1 MIRVNLLPHREEKR
15 KRRQQQ
21 FLGLAVFSRRR
32 SALVVAGAVWF
43 FLDQQV
49 QQQQA
54 NVAYMKGEIAKLD
67 KQIEEIRKI
76 REETASL
83 LAKKQVV
90 EGLQSNRSE
99 PVQLLDQLLRQ
110 LPEGIYLKAVKQT
123 GVKVNVLGYAQSN
136 ARVSTLMRNLG
147 ASPYLENPEL
157 VEIKAVLLD
166 NNPNKRVN
174 EFSMNISVKRA
185 KAEDAGGKGA
195 RTPAGA
201 ASRRGPRN
209 EPARRTAD
217 ARPEAAGK
225 LAVADQDRRLRP
237 RLPRHPGRPRS
248 SCSGRARTRPS
259 RPGASRSTS
268 RRQAF
273 LEKKKLAVNLEAY
286 KQQRAEIE
294 QSFGALLKQ
303 LPNKSE
309 MDALLID
316 INQAGLGR
324 GLAFEL
330 FKPSQTENFTEFYA
344 ELPVNLKVT
353 GNYHDLGAFA
363 SDVAK
368 MPRIVL
374 LTDLKVDPPSK
385 EGTLSLEAVAK
396 TYRYLDEEEIAK
408 QRKAAKDKAS
418 KAKGAKK

>member
-21 FLGLAVFSRRR
+21 FMALAVFSVIVGV
-32 SALVVAGAVWF
+32 VVAGAVWF

-49 QQQQA
+49 AQQQA

-76 REETASL
+76 REETAAL

-110 LPEGIYLKAVKQT
+110 LPEGIYLKKIEQK

-157 VEIKAVLLD
+157 VEIKAVNLD

-185 KAEDAGGKGA
+185 KAEDAGGRGAA

-201 ASRRGPRN
+201 
-209 EPARRTAD
+209 
-217 ARPEAAGK
+217 
-225 LAVADQDRRLRP
+225 
-237 RLPRHPGRPRS
+237 
-248 SCSGRARTRPS
+248 
-259 RPGASRSTS
+259 
-268 RRQAF
+268 
-273 LEKKKLAVNLEAY
+273 
-286 KQQRAEIE
+286 
-294 QSFGALLKQ
+294 
-303 LPNKSE
+303 
-309 MDALLID
+309 
-316 INQAGLGR
+316 
-324 GLAFEL
+324 
-330 FKPSQTENFTEFYA
+330 
-344 ELPVNLKVT
+344 
-353 GNYHDLGAFA
+353 
-363 SDVAK
+363 
-368 MPRIVL
+368 
-374 LTDLKVDPPSK
+374 
-385 EGTLSLEAVAK
+385 
-396 TYRYLDEEEIAK
+396 
-408 QRKAAKDKAS
+408 
-418 KAKGAKK
+418 GAKK